1 MKLRIQGNSLRLRIT
16 PSEMARLL
24 ENGRIEET
32 IHFAADQNARLVYA
46 LEHRAEEKGIR
57 VRYAPGEL
65 AVVISSARARGWAE
79 SQDIGLYE
87 QMRSNDRVLDIAIE
101 KDFACLDKSDAE
113 NIDTFP
119 NPKQGSIC

>member
-1 MKLRIQGNSLRLRIT
+1 MKLRIQGNSLRLRVT

-24 ENGRIEET
+24 ENGRIEEA
-32 IHFAADQNARLVYA
+32 IHFAGDENARLVYA
-46 LEHRAEEKGIR
+46 LEQSCEAKGIS

-65 AVVISSARARGWAE
+65 AVIVSSDRARGWAQ
-79 SQDIGLYE
+79 SHDIGLYE
-87 QMRSNDRVLDIAIE
+87 KMRTNHGVLDVAIE

-119 NPKQGSIC
+119 HPKQGSIC

>member
-32 IHFAADQNARLVYA
+32 IYFAAEESSRLIYA
-46 LEHRAEEKGIR
+46 LVHRAEEKGIS

-65 AVVISSARARGWAE
+65 AVVISSDHARGWAQ
-79 SQDIGLYE
+79 SQEVGLYE
-87 QMRSNDRVLDIAIE
+87 RMRTSHGTLDLAIE
-101 KDFACLDKSDAE
+101 KDFACLDKNEAE
-113 NIDTFP
+113 NVDTFP